1 MHLLD
6 RYKEAHFYTVMSLF
20 NATEAQVHVY
30 GQNTKPG
37 ENEDLEHGKGIAHK
51 QKYTLVQRCLKLFVV
66 LKQMTQTLS
75 IQTGL

>member
-37 ENEDLEHGKGIAHK
+37 ENEEGN
-51 QKYTLVQRCLKLFVV
+51 C
-66 LKQMTQTLS
+66 TQAEIYFS
-75 IQTGL
+75 AEVPKAVCSA